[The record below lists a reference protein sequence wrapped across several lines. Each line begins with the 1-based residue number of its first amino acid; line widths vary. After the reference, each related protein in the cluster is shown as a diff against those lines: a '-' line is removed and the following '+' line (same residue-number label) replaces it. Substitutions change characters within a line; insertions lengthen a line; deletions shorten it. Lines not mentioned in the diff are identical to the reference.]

1 MFTHKDDMTGLKNI
15 MKISCL
21 KFGLKEIAS
30 KDFQKQKQLTDIFM
44 INVNKIVNYNIIKCH
59 LVIEKIGGI
68 L

>member
-1 MFTHKDDMTGLKNI
+1 MFTHKDHMMGLKNI

-21 KFGLKEIAS
+21 KFGPKEIAS

-44 INVNKIVNYNIIKCH
+44 IKNKIVNYNIIKCH

>member
-1 MFTHKDDMTGLKNI
+1 MFTHKDDMMGLKNI

-21 KFGLKEIAS
+21 KFGPKEIAS

-44 INVNKIVNYNIIKCH
+44 INVNKIVVYNIIKCH